1 VTQAEVRLSEDRRLS
16 KTGGLLGVLE
26 AFEAITDDIACAQVV
41 TKALEDWPDLHA
53 RLRELRQAR
62 VLRLR
67 GQGKTWKEIGQ
78 LLGGV
83 TAARA
88 QQIGVGHRGDKRPK
102 KQDSSPDA

>member
-1 VTQAEVRLSEDRRLS
+1 LAEQPEEVRRL
-16 KTGGLLGVLE
+16 VEAIE
-26 AFEAITDDIACAQVV
+26 AFETIADDVLCARTVS
-41 TKALEDWPDLHA
+41 KALEDWPDLHA

-67 GQGKTWKEIGQ
+67 EQGKTWKEIGQ

-102 KQDSSPDA
+102 KQGASPGA